1 MRVVN
6 VESTVTQA
14 MIRNDQ
20 QSNSMIQK
28 VVFLGAPSTGKSTL
42 SEALA
47 DRLNTLSV
55 TEYGRE
61 YWIEHQV
68 DRRLTPEQLLHI
80 AQVQNQWED
89 EAEQKAQHYLFC
101 DTNAFTT
108 WHFACHYHTTPL
120 PELTKLAHASW
131 QRYDLVVLCDNDIP
145 YDDTWERSGDANRS
159 EFQQFL
165 EQYLITHGIHFITVS
180 GTVKSRVTQVLSAL
194 DFLTSRLNKTASPV
208 C

>member
-1 MRVVN
+1 
-6 VESTVTQA
+6 
-14 MIRNDQ
+14 MIKK
-20 QSNSMIQK
+20 I
-28 VVFLGAPSTGKSTL
+28 VFLGAPSTGKSTL
-42 SEALA
+42 SETLA
-47 DRLNTLSV
+47 EQFNSISV
-55 TEYGRE
+55 AEYGRE

-89 EAEQKAQHYLFC
+89 EAEQKAKGYLFC

-120 PELTKLAHASW
+120 PELTKLAEDSW

-165 EQYLITHGIHFITVS
+165 NQYLITHGIPFVKVS
-180 GTVKSRVTQVLSAL
+180 GDIESRVAQMRIAL
-194 DFLTSRLNKTASPV
+194 DELNSQTEQSMSTLSF

>member
-1 MRVVN
+1 
-6 VESTVTQA
+6 
-14 MIRNDQ
+14 MIKK
-20 QSNSMIQK
+20 I
-28 VVFLGAPSTGKSTL
+28 VFLGAPSTGKSTL

-47 DRLNTLSV
+47 ERFNSISV
-55 TEYGRE
+55 PEYGRE
-61 YWIEHQV
+61 YWIKHQV
-68 DRRLTPEQLLHI
+68 DRRLSPEQLLHI

-89 EAEQKAQHYLFC
+89 QASTNAKNYLFC

-120 PELTKLAHASW
+120 PELTRLAEDSW

-165 EQYLITHGIHFITVS
+165 KQYLVSHGIPFVTVS
-180 GTVKSRVTQVLSAL
+180 GDIESRIAQMFIVLEELEGQPTRIKSASVL
-194 DFLTSRLNKTASPV
+194 